1 MAGPVSP
8 SARAKSLA
16 NDFGPTRGPNAPDG
30 FLIIL
35 LDDNPE
41 FDGVELDSTSCPG
54 YARAAVNNDDF
65 EVVSGVG
72 MRVLKTL
79 ASPTGA
85 WTKIARYAALLNASD
100 TSEMWDY
107 TAINPIRVREAG
119 PFESALSF
127 TVYYSDDSTDPS

>member
-30 FLIIL
+30 FYIIL

-41 FDGVELDSTSCPG
+41 FDGVELDTGTCPG
-54 YARAAVNNDDF
+54 YARTAVDNDDF
-65 EVVSGVG
+65 VVDDVG
-72 MRVLKTL
+72 MKVVAAL
-79 ASPTGA
+79 AAPSGA
-85 WTKIARYAALLNASD
+85 WTKIARYAALLNAAD

-107 TAINPIRVREAG
+107 AAIDPIRVREAG
-119 PFESALSF
+119 PFESPLSF
-127 TVYYSDDSTDPS
+127 IVYYSDDSTEPA

>member
-8 SARAKSLA
+8 AARAKSLA

-30 FLIIL
+30 FYIIL

-41 FDGVELDSTSCPG
+41 FDGEELDSGTCPG
-54 YARAAVNNDDF
+54 YARTAVDNDDF
-65 EVVSGVG
+65 AVISGVG
-72 MRVLKTL
+72 MRVT
-79 ASPTGA
+79 ANPAAPTGA
-85 WTKIARYAALLNASD
+85 WTKIARYAALLNAAD

-119 PFESALSF
+119 PFENPLSF
-127 TVYYSDDSTDPS
+127 TVYYSDDSTEPA